1 MVIQKVLPVFQ
12 TFQRHNLVSLY
23 VLQTFF
29 NFLISRVVVLVFTE
43 SGTYLNGRT
52 FEKISTNL
60 KI

>member
-1 MVIQKVLPVFQ
+1 MVIQKVWPVFQ
-12 TFQRHNLVSLY
+12 TFHRHNLVFLH

-29 NFLISRVVVLVFTE
+29 NFLISRVVILVLTE